1 MKSHAKEIINA
12 ADRYGVATLKLEAE
26 ACLVEGTTFSL
37 ENVKEL
43 LLYAESK
50 NCALLKEVAMD
61 FLVIK
66 KDEVIGKIS
75 FHNVP
80 STLMNDLFVAFA
92 REPNR
97 PGATAIGENEYNT
110 MRISELR
117 RMVHERGLDVDGSR
131 EMLIAALK
139 ESP

>member
-1 MKSHAKEIINA
+1 
-12 ADRYGVATLKLEAE
+12 
-26 ACLVEGTTFSL
+26 
-37 ENVKEL
+37 
-43 LLYAESK
+43 
-50 NCALLKEVAMD
+50 MD
-61 FLVIK
+61 FLVNK

-75 FHNVP
+75 FHDVP

-97 PGATAIGENEYNT
+97 PGAAAIGENEFNV

-117 RMVHERGLDVDGSR
+117 RIAHERGLDVDGSR

-139 ESP
+139 EAP